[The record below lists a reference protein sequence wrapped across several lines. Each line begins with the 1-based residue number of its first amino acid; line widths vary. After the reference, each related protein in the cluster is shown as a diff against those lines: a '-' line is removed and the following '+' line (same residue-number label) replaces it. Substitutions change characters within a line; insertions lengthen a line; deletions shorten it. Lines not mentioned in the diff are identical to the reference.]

1 MAPVITR
8 FPALVKMT
16 VLASYP
22 PWSAGRPVLAPCRHG
37 QRHEPTPARLRL
49 PSYLKR
55 PPPRAGNCRAPR
67 LECFSTPRPRSTHAL
82 LPQREQREARGL
94 EVDVQMEARVD
105 PAAGLDV
112 DKLTYEIFSILES
125 KFLFGYDDPKLAFSA
140 GASPLG
146 PVAASSSGRSTPARP
161 RAPAGKVCILS
172 IDGGGRAADGLLAAA
187 ALVRLE
193 ASLRRRTGD
202 DGARLADFF
211 DVAAGSGAGGVLAA
225 MLVARGPHGRPL
237 FSADDAL
244 AFLLRGWSSSSSS
257 SSGGGGLGLRALFRR
272 PGGSTAAF
280 RKLFGDLTLRDT
292 VRPVLVPCYDLATGG
307 PFLFSRADAVETR
320 AFDFRLRDV
329 CAATCAGAAAVAAR
343 SCDGATRIAAVA
355 GGVAL
360 GNPTAAA
367 ITHVLNN
374 KREFPLATGV
384 DDLLVVSI
392 GSGEGDQQQRAGG
405 ASTSEIVRIAAEGVA
420 DMVDQA
426 VAMAFGHN
434 RTSNYIRIQATG
446 TPRASRGA
454 AKGGCEAEEMLAQ
467 RNVESVLFRGKK
479 VAEQTNAEK
488 LERLAHEL
496 VKERDRRRDSTVA
509 APALVRPQHPSPTPK
524 ASYSNLVSHTLTS
537 IM

>member
-1 MAPVITR
+1 MDA
-8 FPALVKMT
+8 
-16 VLASYP
+16 
-22 PWSAGRPVLAPCRHG
+22 
-37 QRHEPTPARLRL
+37 AR
-49 PSYLKR
+49 
-55 PPPRAGNCRAPR
+55 A
-67 LECFSTPRPRSTHAL
+67 
-82 LPQREQREARGL
+82 
-94 EVDVQMEARVD
+94 D

-125 KFLFGYDDPKLAFSA
+125 KFLFGYDDPKLFSA
-140 GASPLG
+140 GASPQQPG
-146 PVAASSSGRSTPARP
+146 AGSGKATPL
-161 RAPAGKVCILS
+161 RALAPQQSKGKVCILS
-172 IDGGGRAADGLLAAA
+172 IDGGGRAADGLLAGA

-225 MLVARGPHGRPL
+225 MLVARGPEGRPL
-237 FSADDAL
+237 FSAEDAL
-244 AFLLRGWSSSSSS
+244 AFLLRSLRRGWSD
-257 SSGGGGLGLRALFRR
+257 GGGGGGGLRALFRR
-272 PGGSTAAF
+272 PGAAAF

-320 AFDFRLRDV
+320 AYDFRLRDV
-329 CAATCAGAAAVAAR
+329 CAATCAGSGGSAAAVEAR
-343 SCDGATRIAAVA
+343 SCDGSTRIAAVG

-374 KREFPLATGV
+374 KREFPLAAGV
-384 DDLLVVSI
+384 EDLLVVSI
-392 GSGEGDQQQRAGG
+392 GSGEAEPRGA

-446 TPRASRGA
+446 TPRASRGGA
-454 AKGGCEAEEMLAQ
+454 AKGGCGVAEEMLAQ
-467 RNVESVLFRGKK
+467 KNVESVLFRGKK

-488 LERLAHEL
+488 LERFAHEL
-496 VKERDRRRDSTVA
+496 VKERDRRRTSPVSPTVVKQQPSTPAA
-509 APALVRPQHPSPTPK
+509 APP
-524 ASYSNLVSHTLTS
+524 ASYSNLVSHMLTS

>member
-1 MAPVITR
+1 
-8 FPALVKMT
+8 
-16 VLASYP
+16 
-22 PWSAGRPVLAPCRHG
+22 
-37 QRHEPTPARLRL
+37 
-49 PSYLKR
+49 
-55 PPPRAGNCRAPR
+55 
-67 LECFSTPRPRSTHAL
+67 
-82 LPQREQREARGL
+82 
-94 EVDVQMEARVD
+94 MEAAR
-105 PAAGLDV
+105 AAGLDV

-125 KFLFGYDDPKLAFSA
+125 KFLFGYDDPKLFSA
-140 GASPLG
+140 GASPQPAAG
-146 PVAASSSGRSTPARP
+146 TAASAKATPLRSPTPPSGNKA
-161 RAPAGKVCILS
+161 KVCILS
-172 IDGGGRAADGLLAAA
+172 IDGGGRAADGLLAGA

-244 AFLLRGWSSSSSS
+244 AFLLSSLRR
-257 SSGGGGLGLRALFRR
+257 GGGGGWSDATGGRGGVLRALFRR
-272 PGGSTAAF
+272 PGGGGAAF
-280 RKLFGDLTLRDT
+280 RKVFGDLTLRDT

-320 AFDFRLRDV
+320 AYDFRLRDV
-329 CAATCAGAAAVAAR
+329 CAATCARSSAVEAR
-343 SCDGATRIAAVA
+343 SCDGSTRIAAVG

-374 KREFPLATGV
+374 KREFPLAAGV
-384 DDLLVVSI
+384 EDLLVVSI
-392 GSGEGDQQQRAGG
+392 GSGEGDTRGAA

-446 TPRASRGA
+446 TPRA
-454 AKGGCEAEEMLAQ
+454 KGGGCGGVAEEMLAQ
-467 RNVESVLFRGKK
+467 KNVESVLFRGKK

-488 LERLAHEL
+488 LERFAHEL
-496 VKERDRRRDSTVA
+496 VKERDRRRTSPV
-509 APALVRPQHPSPTPK
+509 SPTAVKQQPSTTAPP
-524 ASYSNLVSHTLTS
+524 ASYSNLVSHMLTS

>member
-1 MAPVITR
+1 
-8 FPALVKMT
+8 
-16 VLASYP
+16 
-22 PWSAGRPVLAPCRHG
+22 
-37 QRHEPTPARLRL
+37 
-49 PSYLKR
+49 
-55 PPPRAGNCRAPR
+55 
-67 LECFSTPRPRSTHAL
+67 
-82 LPQREQREARGL
+82 
-94 EVDVQMEARVD
+94 MEAARAD

-125 KFLFGYDDPKLAFSA
+125 KFLFGYDDPKLFSA
-140 GASPLG
+140 GASPQPGAGSGKATPLRA
-146 PVAASSSGRSTPARP
+146 VAPPA
-161 RAPAGKVCILS
+161 AGKGKVCILS
-172 IDGGGRAADGLLAAA
+172 IDGGSRAADGLLAGS

-202 DGARLADFF
+202 EGARLADFF

-225 MLVARGPHGRPL
+225 MLVARGPAGRPI
-237 FSADDAL
+237 FSAEDAL
-244 AFLLRGWSSSSSS
+244 AFLLRSLRRGWSD
-257 SSGGGGLGLRALFRR
+257 GGGGAGGGLRALFRR
-272 PGGSTAAF
+272 PGAAF

-320 AFDFRLRDV
+320 AYDFRLRDV
-329 CAATCAGAAAVAAR
+329 CAATCAGSGGSAAAVEAR
-343 SCDGATRIAAVA
+343 SCDGSTRIAAVG

-374 KREFPLATGV
+374 KREFPLAAGV
-384 DDLLVVSI
+384 EDLLVVSI
-392 GSGEGDQQQRAGG
+392 GSGEGEPRGA

-446 TPRASRGA
+446 TPRAGRGGA
-454 AKGGCEAEEMLAQ
+454 AKGGCVAEEMLAQ
-467 RNVESVLFRGKK
+467 KNVESVLFRGKK

-488 LERLAHEL
+488 LERFAHEL
-496 VKERDRRRDSTVA
+496 VKERDRRRTSPVSPTV
-509 APALVRPQHPSPTPK
+509 VKQHPSTPTP

>member
-1 MAPVITR
+1 
-8 FPALVKMT
+8 
-16 VLASYP
+16 
-22 PWSAGRPVLAPCRHG
+22 
-37 QRHEPTPARLRL
+37 
-49 PSYLKR
+49 
-55 PPPRAGNCRAPR
+55 
-67 LECFSTPRPRSTHAL
+67 
-82 LPQREQREARGL
+82 
-94 EVDVQMEARVD
+94 MEAARAAD

-112 DKLTYEIFSILES
+112 DRLTYEIFSILES
-125 KFLFGYDDPKLAFSA
+125 KFLFGYDDPKLFSA
-140 GASPLG
+140 GASPQQPG
-146 PVAASSSGRSTPARP
+146 GAASGKATPLRAVAPSTGK
-161 RAPAGKVCILS
+161 GKVCILS
-172 IDGGGRAADGLLAAA
+172 IDGGGRAADGLLAGA

-225 MLVARGPHGRPL
+225 MLVARGPDGRPL
-237 FSADDAL
+237 FSAEDAL
-244 AFLLRGWSSSSSS
+244 AFLLRSLHRGWSD
-257 SSGGGGLGLRALFRR
+257 GGGGGGGLRALFRR
-272 PGGSTAAF
+272 CPGGAAF

-292 VRPVLVPCYDLATGG
+292 VRPVLVPCYDLSTAG

-320 AFDFRLRDV
+320 AYDFRLRDV
-329 CAATCAGAAAVAAR
+329 CAATCAGSGGSAAAVEAR
-343 SCDGATRIAAVA
+343 SCDGSTRIAAVG

-374 KREFPLATGV
+374 KREFPLAAGV
-384 DDLLVVSI
+384 EDLLVVSI
-392 GSGEGDQQQRAGG
+392 GSGEGEPRGG

-446 TPRASRGA
+446 TPRASRGGA
-454 AKGGCEAEEMLAQ
+454 AKGGCLAEEMLAQ
-467 RNVESVLFRGKK
+467 KNVESVLFRGKK

-488 LERLAHEL
+488 LERFAHEL
-496 VKERDRRRDSTVA
+496 VKERDRRRTSPVSPTVVKQQPS
-509 APALVRPQHPSPTPK
+509 APATAGTPP
-524 ASYSNLVSHTLTS
+524 ASYSNLVSHMLTS

>member
-1 MAPVITR
+1 
-8 FPALVKMT
+8 
-16 VLASYP
+16 
-22 PWSAGRPVLAPCRHG
+22 
-37 QRHEPTPARLRL
+37 
-49 PSYLKR
+49 
-55 PPPRAGNCRAPR
+55 
-67 LECFSTPRPRSTHAL
+67 
-82 LPQREQREARGL
+82 
-94 EVDVQMEARVD
+94 MEAARAD

-125 KFLFGYDDPKLAFSA
+125 KFLFGYDDPKLFSA
-140 GASPLG
+140 GASPQPG
-146 PVAASSSGRSTPARP
+146 AASRKATPL
-161 RAPAGKVCILS
+161 RAPAAAGKGKVCILS
-172 IDGGGRAADGLLAAA
+172 IDGGGRAADGLLAGA

-225 MLVARGPHGRPL
+225 MLVARGPAGRPL
-237 FSADDAL
+237 FSAEDAL
-244 AFLLRGWSSSSSS
+244 AFLLRSLRRGWSD
-257 SSGGGGLGLRALFRR
+257 GGGGGLRALFRR
-272 PGGSTAAF
+272 PGAAF

-320 AFDFRLRDV
+320 AYDFRLRDV
-329 CAATCAGAAAVAAR
+329 CAATCAGSGGSAAAVEAR
-343 SCDGATRIAAVA
+343 SCDGSTRIAAVG

-374 KREFPLATGV
+374 KREFPLAAGV
-384 DDLLVVSI
+384 EDLLVVSI
-392 GSGEGDQQQRAGG
+392 GSGEGEPRGA

-446 TPRASRGA
+446 TPRAGRRGA
-454 AKGGCEAEEMLAQ
+454 AKGGGCVAEEMLAQ
-467 RNVESVLFRGKK
+467 KNVESVLFRGKV

-488 LERLAHEL
+488 LERFAHEL
-496 VKERDRRRDSTVA
+496 VKERDRRRSSPVSPTV
-509 APALVRPQHPSPTPK
+509 VKQHPSTPPP
-524 ASYSNLVSHTLTS
+524 ASYSNLVSQTLTS